1 MFHNPPTPDPHEARN
16 AAEAAAHH
24 DLYGPE
30 GPTAD
35 DVLDDPA
42 DIAYLDRVMSRPLI
56 PIPDPE
62 TREAA
67 RTLSARDAFVGR
79 PADYVWHP
87 TKRSLLSRATQR
99 PLVALGWRHGHDRAA
114 VYPDYDHL
122 TIQVDSAERLPQATH
137 LAVLVAVQLVRRY
150 GPDAVTIV
158 DADPTIADEPDY
170 WAPLQDAGMRIH
182 PVALDPGRAAG
193 ALARAATPVTDAL
206 AAPLPRFLVVLQEP
220 LVVPLMSAYGL
231 HGYASAARDALHR
244 IKTNVGEG
252 TILVCVTDTTPATIA
267 VPRPPTVV
275 QAPAP
280 EESRST
286 AARWRM
292 WIPSHRHHPTE
303 PECEEFELPGTLPP
317 SWWADRLRDP
327 RYRH

>member
-1 MFHNPPTPDPHEARN
+1 MFHNPPTPDPHESRN
-16 AAEAAAHH
+16 AAEAAAHE

-30 GPTAD
+30 GPSAE

-42 DIAYLDRVMSRPLI
+42 DISYLDRVLRRPLI

-62 TREAA
+62 TRADAA
-67 RTLSARDAFVGR
+67 SLAARDAFAGR
-79 PADYVWHP
+79 PANYVWHP
-87 TKRSLLSRATQR
+87 TGHSLLSRATQR
-99 PLVALGWRHGHDRAA
+99 PLVALGWRSGYDEAA

-122 TIQVDSAERLPQATH
+122 TIQVDSAERLPQAVH

-150 GPDAVTIV
+150 GPASVTIV
-158 DADPTIADEPDY
+158 DADPTIPDEPDY
-170 WAPLQDAGMRIH
+170 WAPLQEAGMRIH
-182 PVALDPGRAAG
+182 SVALDPGRAAG
-193 ALARAATPVTDAL
+193 ALARAATPLADAL
-206 AAPLPRFLVVLQEP
+206 ADPRFLVVLQEP
-220 LVVPLMSAYGL
+220 LVATLMSAYGL
-231 HGYASAARDALHR
+231 HGYAAASRDALHR
-244 IKTNVGEG
+244 IKTTPDGG
-252 TILVCVTDTTPATIA
+252 TILVCVTDTTPATTA

-303 PECEEFELPGTLPP
+303 PAYEEFELPGTLPP
-317 SWWADRLRDP
+317 QWWADRLRDP
-327 RYRH
+327 RYRY